1 LQWGIRIDK
10 NLFFILIK
18 TSQPRSWR
26 KKAYTPKKKITR
38 TYSKIRLRR
47 FPNISELAHDGLMF
61 EGGTQ
66 FSPLVSLFH
75 RKMLNCQLQNATF
88 RTSTKEASV
97 KQAFGLLQFHY
108 SYFYSSAFFV
118 EYFCHFIKGKMIR
131 T

>member
-1 LQWGIRIDK
+1 LPDK
-10 NLFFILIK
+10 FG
-18 TSQPRSWR
+18 
-26 KKAYTPKKKITR
+26 
-38 TYSKIRLRR
+38 
-47 FPNISELAHDGLMF
+47 LAHDDLKP
-61 EGGTQ
+61 ESKTQ